1 MKRITLVIIVLFFC
15 MGLVFA
21 TGSKEKENK
30 PIVLKAADTHA
41 IDYPTVLG
49 ILKMGDLLKEW
60 TDGRITIEMYPSKQL
75 GEEKET
81 IEQTQLGVIDIV
93 RVSVGPVGEIVP
105 ELNVVSLPYIFRSE
119 EHCYKVVDG
128 PIGNELLAK
137 VEAHGFIGLGWYGS
151 GQRSFYNTKKAIRSM
166 EDLQGMKFRVM
177 QNEVFVNM
185 VSALG
190 ASATPMAYGEVYTS
204 LSTGVIDG
212 AENNFPSYLTS
223 NHYEVAK
230 YYTQDEH
237 LRVPEIILFSKKTW
251 DKLSPEDQKL
261 IKKAA
266 AESVPYQRN
275 EWSKMV
281 AEAFKKLEDAGCEI
295 ITEIDKQPFIDAM
308 APLYE
313 KYSDLKHWI
322 DRIQAV
328 K

>member
-1 MKRITLVIIVLFFC
+1 MKRITLVMLLLLSCIGF
-15 MGLVFA
+15 VFA
-21 TGSKEKENK
+21 TGTKEPDK

-49 ILKMGDLLKEW
+49 ILRMGELLEEW
-60 TDGRITIEMYPSKQL
+60 TDGRISIEMYHSKQL

-81 IEQTQLGVIDIV
+81 IEQTQLGVIDIT

-105 ELNVVSLPYIFRSE
+105 ELNVVALPYIFRSE

-128 PIGNELLAK
+128 PVGDELLAK

-151 GQRSFYNTKKAIRSM
+151 GQRSFYNTKKPIRSI
-166 EDLQGMKFRVM
+166 EDLKGMKFRVM
-177 QNEVFVNM
+177 QNELFVNM

-190 ASATPMAYGEVYTS
+190 ASATPMAYGEVYTA

-230 YYTQDEH
+230 FYTLDEH

-251 DKLSPEDQKL
+251 DGLSSADQKL

-266 AESVPYQRN
+266 DESVPYQRD
-275 EWSKMV
+275 EWTKKV
-281 AEAFKKLEDAGCEI
+281 EEALVQLQAAGCEI

-308 APLYE
+308 APVYA
-313 KYSDLKHWI
+313 KYVDLQPWI
-322 DRIQAV
+322 ERIQAV
-328 K
+328 Q